1 MNRTTGTGRK
11 MGKAGQRG
19 RGLVLLGF
27 FLVVAAL
34 TGLGAEQEAFAKPET
49 FTEPE
54 SFTELETFYDA
65 FSYPDGSGGE
75 PAWRPDSISW
85 IAKEG
90 RMTFRTGQERRFLVL
105 EKLGYGNRV

>member
-1 MNRTTGTGRK
+1 MQRATRKERKAEKTGKKR
-11 MGKAGQRG
+11 
-19 RGLVLLGF
+19 RGLVLLGLF
-27 FLVVAAL
+27 FFVAAL
-34 TGLGAEQEAFAKPET
+34 TGLGAEQEAFANPET

-85 IAKEG
+85 IAK
-90 RMTFRTGQERRFLVL
+90 
-105 EKLGYGNRV
+105 